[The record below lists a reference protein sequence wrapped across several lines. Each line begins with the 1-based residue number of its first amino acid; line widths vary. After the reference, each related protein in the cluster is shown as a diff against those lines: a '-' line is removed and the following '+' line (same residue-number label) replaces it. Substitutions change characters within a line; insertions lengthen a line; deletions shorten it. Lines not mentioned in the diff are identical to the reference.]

1 LVRFNN
7 FTTVLLLIN
16 TNFSFSEIFYI
27 DATNEQTLQADLK
40 AITSGSVEWSVD
52 ACWHWLGSQGG
63 RNWVL
68 LFDNADDMELNLRK
82 FIPSFGNTLI
92 TTRNPQICTY
102 VGEDAN
108 SSVGGLHFE
117 DSKALLL
124 YLSQVAL
131 SDENKELAGLIV
143 TVCSI
148 STFFLKQN
156 NNNKNQIIGP
166 SPLSSGSLPSRWF
179 YQEFLII
186 EAVSTTLS
194 KYT

>member
-1 LVRFNN
+1 M
-7 FTTVLLLIN
+7 
-16 TNFSFSEIFYI
+16 
-27 DATNEQTLQADLK
+27 
-40 AITSGSVEWSVD
+40 D

-108 SSVGGLHFE
+108 SSVGGFHFE

-124 YLSQVAL
+124 YLSQAAL
-131 SDENKELAGLIV
+131 SDENKELAELIV

-148 STFFLKQN
+148 STF
-156 NNNKNQIIGP
+156 
-166 SPLSSGSLPSRWF
+166 
-179 YQEFLII
+179 
-186 EAVSTTLS
+186 
-194 KYT
+194 